1 MVLSQFLL
9 EKFLKTLVCRFTLLS
24 KAVRV
29 IFKKMKMFL
38 HVLDFEAHAG
48 AVHNIDVV
56 AVV

>member
-1 MVLSQFLL
+1 M
-9 EKFLKTLVCRFTLLS
+9 CRFTVLP

-38 HVLDFEAHAG
+38 RVLDFEALAG